1 MSRRQYQADWAEH
14 DHELRSVGNIDHQ
27 DREILLTSTLHY
39 RYEDYRLLTDFVL
52 MFTIYMYDSA
62 AWSLYIAKPRSQG
75 KTSFSMKMYTKF

>member
-52 MFTIYMYDSA
+52 MY
-62 AWSLYIAKPRSQG
+62 SLYIAKPRSQG